1 MRSASAV
8 IVILMALGAVS
19 PVVLAASQDVQPSA
33 DLAAAVKEFQLHESS
48 RPVRDTMQNWTP
60 PRKIV
65 VTIDEPGRT
74 AWLQEAMPKGVTVVG
89 VRSEADAGSQL
100 AEADALVYFGCNPA
114 TFAKAPRAKWV
125 HVGSGGADQCLATPG
140 IASGEI
146 LLTNGQ
152 KVKNTMMAEQA
163 MGYVFALAR
172 SIDVG
177 MRSQVRGELDRSGR
191 GRHSRQLNGATMLI
205 VGLGGAG
212 VEIARMAHAIGMN
225 VIATRNSSREGPE
238 FVSYVGLAD
247 ETPKLVSQADVI
259 VICAPLTPATRG
271 LFNAEMFARMK
282 KDAMFVN
289 WTRAEITVAEDLA
302 AALKAGTI
310 GSAALNWATS
320 KPLPKD
326 HPLWSAPNLILA
338 PWAGTGSGAITG
350 TGTGTGPA
358 PAADQATRTKR
369 NGGESTRDAR
379 WLVVRENMRRFA
391 TGEKMYSVFDLE
403 RGY

>member
-1 MRSASAV
+1 MGCRSAVVA
-8 IVILMALGAVS
+8 ILMALAAGT
-19 PVVLAASQDVQPSA
+19 AASQEVAPA
-33 DLAAAVKEFQLHESS
+33 TDLAAAVKEFQLQESGK
-48 RPVRDTMQNWTP
+48 PVRETMRGWTAP
-60 PRKIV
+60 HKIV
-65 VTIDEPGRT
+65 VAVDDPERT
-74 AWLQEAMPKGVTVVG
+74 AWLQQAMPKGVTVIG
-89 VRSEADAGSQL
+89 VPDESAAGPQL
-100 AEADALVYFGCNPA
+100 ADADALVYFGCNPS
-114 TFAKAPRAKWV
+114 TFAKAPKAKWV

-140 IASGEI
+140 IARGEI

-152 KVKNTMMAEQA
+152 KVKNTMLAEEA

-177 MRSQVRGELDRSGR
+177 MQNQLRGELDRSGK
-191 GRHSRQLNGATMLI
+191 GRHSKQLQGATMLI

-212 VEIARMAHAIGMN
+212 VEIARIAHALGMK
-225 VIATRNSSREGPE
+225 VIATRNSGREGPD

-247 ETPKLVSQADVI
+247 ETPKLVSEADVV

-271 LFNAEMFARMK
+271 LFNAAMFARMK
-282 KDAMFVN
+282 KDAMLVN
-289 WTRAEITVAEDLA
+289 WTRAEITVPEDLA

-338 PWAGTGSGAITG
+338 PWAGTGAGAVTG
-350 TGTGTGPA
+350 TGTGTGPGSGVQ
-358 PAADQATRTKR
+358 AAKSNR
-369 NGGESTRDAR
+369 NGTSMTADAR

-391 TGEKMYSVFDLE
+391 TGDKMYSVFDLE

>member
-1 MRSASAV
+1 MSARSAV
-8 IVILMALGAVS
+8 VVILMALVAGT
-19 PVVLAASQDVQPSA
+19 AASQALSQEKASA
-33 DLAAAVKEFQLHESS
+33 DLAAALKEFQLQESS
-48 RPVRDTMQNWTP
+48 RPVRETMRGWTA

-65 VTIDEPGRT
+65 VTVDEPERT
-74 AWLQEAMPKGVTVVG
+74 AWLQQAMPKGVTVIG
-89 VRSEADAGSQL
+89 VPDEAAAGPQL
-100 AEADALVYFGCNPA
+100 AEADALVYFGCSPA

-125 HVGSGGADQCLATPG
+125 HVASGGADQCLATPG

-163 MGYVFALAR
+163 MGYVLALAR

-177 MRSQVRGELDRSGR
+177 MRSQVRGELDRSGS
-191 GRHSRQLNGATMLI
+191 GRRSKQLHGSTMLI

-212 VEIARMAHAIGMN
+212 VEIARIADALGMK
-225 VIATRNSSREGPE
+225 VIATRNSGREGPD

-247 ETPKLVSQADVI
+247 ETPKLVSEADVV

-271 LFNAEMFARMK
+271 LFNAAMFARMK
-282 KDAMFVN
+282 KDAILVN

-310 GSAALNWATS
+310 GSAALNWATA

-338 PWAGTGSGAITG
+338 PWAGTGSGAISG

-358 PAADQATRTKR
+358 PAVQAGRTSR
-369 NGGESTRDAR
+369 AAGTEATRDAR
-379 WLVVRENMRRFA
+379 WVVVRENMRRFA
-391 TGEKMYSVFDLE
+391 TGDKMYAVFDLD

>member
-1 MRSASAV
+1 MSVRSAVVA
-8 IVILMALGAVS
+8 IFMALVAGSVQ
-19 PVVLAASQDVQPSA
+19 VRAASEVVPAA
-33 DLAAAVKEFQLHESS
+33 DLADAIKEFQLQESS
-48 RPVRDTMQNWTP
+48 RPVRETMRGWAP
-60 PRKIV
+60 PHKMV
-65 VTIDEPGRT
+65 VAVDEPART
-74 AWLQEAMPKGVTVVG
+74 AWLQQAMPKGVTVIG
-89 VRSEADAGSQL
+89 VSDEAAAGPQL
-100 AEADALVYFGCNPA
+100 ADADALVYFGCNPA

-140 IASGEI
+140 IARGEI

-152 KVKNTMMAEQA
+152 KVKNTMLAEEA

-177 MRSQVRGELDRSGR
+177 VRNQMRGVLDRSGS
-191 GRHSRQLNGATMLI
+191 GRHSKQLQGATMLI

-212 VEIARMAHAIGMN
+212 VEIARIAHALGMK
-225 VIATRNSSREGPE
+225 VIATRNSSREGPD

-247 ETPKLVSQADVI
+247 ETPKLVSEADVV

-271 LFNAEMFARMK
+271 LFNAAMFARMK
-282 KDAMFVN
+282 KDAMLVN
-289 WTRAEITVAEDLA
+289 WTRAEITVPEDLA
-302 AALKAGTI
+302 AALKAGTL
-310 GSAALNWATS
+310 GSAALNWATA

-338 PWAGTGSGAITG
+338 PWAGTGAGAVTG
-350 TGTGTGPA
+350 TGTGTGPGTGVK
-358 PAADQATRTKR
+358 PGTTNK
-369 NGGESTRDAR
+369 NGSDATRDAR

-391 TGEKMYSVFDLE
+391 TGEKMFSVFDLD

>member
-1 MRSASAV
+1 MGCRSAVVV
-8 IVILMALGAVS
+8 IFMALVAGA
-19 PVVLAASQDVQPSA
+19 AASRAAAQEVAPA
-33 DLAAAVKEFQLHESS
+33 TDLAAALKEFQLQESS
-48 RPVRDTMQNWTP
+48 RPVRETMRGWAA
-60 PRKIV
+60 PRRIV
-65 VTIDEPGRT
+65 VAVDEPERI
-74 AWLQEAMPKGVTVVG
+74 AWLQQAMPKGVTVIG
-89 VRSEADAGSQL
+89 VPDEAAAGPQL
-100 AEADALVYFGCNPA
+100 ADADALVYFGCNPA

-152 KVKNTMMAEQA
+152 KVKNTMLAEQA

-177 MRSQVRGELDRSGR
+177 MRNQLRGELDRSGR
-191 GRHSRQLNGATMLI
+191 GRHSKQLQGATMLI

-212 VEIARMAHAIGMN
+212 VEIARIAHAVGMK
-225 VIATRNSSREGPE
+225 VIATRNSGREGPD

-247 ETPKLVSQADVI
+247 ETPKLVSEADVI

-271 LFNAEMFARMK
+271 LFNAAMFARMK
-282 KDAMFVN
+282 KDAMLVN
-289 WTRAEITVAEDLA
+289 WTRAEITVPEDLA

-338 PWAGTGSGAITG
+338 PWAGTGSGAVTG
-350 TGTGTGPA
+350 TGTGTGPGSGV
-358 PAADQATRTKR
+358 QASKTNR
-369 NGGESTRDAR
+369 NGTDATRDAR

-391 TGEKMYSVFDLE
+391 TGDKMYSVFDLE

>member
-1 MRSASAV
+1 MSFRSAVVA
-8 IVILMALGAVS
+8 ICMALVAGSVE
-19 PVVLAASQDVQPSA
+19 VRAASEQAPAA
-33 DLAAAVKEFQLHESS
+33 DLVAAIKEFQLQESS
-48 RPVRDTMQNWTP
+48 RPVRETMKGWRP
-60 PRKIV
+60 PHKIV
-65 VTIDEPGRT
+65 VAVDEPGRT
-74 AWLQEAMPKGVTVVG
+74 AWLQQAMPKGVTVIG
-89 VRSEADAGSQL
+89 VPDEAAAGSQL
-100 AEADALVYFGCNPA
+100 ADADALVYFGCNPA
-114 TFAKAPRAKWV
+114 TFAKAPRAEWV

-140 IASGEI
+140 IARGEI

-152 KVKNTMMAEQA
+152 KVKNTMLAEEA

-177 MRSQVRGELDRSGR
+177 VRNQLRGVLDRTGS
-191 GRHSRQLNGATMLI
+191 GRHSKQLQGATMLI

-212 VEIARMAHAIGMN
+212 VEIARIAHALGMK
-225 VIATRNSSREGPE
+225 VIATRNSSREGPD

-247 ETPKLVSQADVI
+247 ETPKLVGEADVV

-271 LFNAEMFARMK
+271 LFNAAMFARMK
-282 KDAMFVN
+282 KDAMLVN
-289 WTRAEITVAEDLA
+289 WTRAEITVPEDLA

-310 GSAALNWATS
+310 GSAALNWATA

-338 PWAGTGSGAITG
+338 PWAGTGAGPVTG
-350 TGTGTGPA
+350 TGTGTGPGSGVK
-358 PAADQATRTKR
+358 PAKTNK
-369 NGGESTRDAR
+369 NGSDATRDAR
-379 WLVVRENMRRFA
+379 WLVVRENMKRFA

>member
-1 MRSASAV
+1 MGYRSGVIVLSMALAAAGSAV
-8 IVILMALGAVS
+8 VR
-19 PVVLAASQDVQPSA
+19 AASQEAAPA
-33 DLAAAVKEFQLHESS
+33 GDLAAAVKEFQLQESR

-60 PRKIV
+60 PHKMV
-65 VTIDEPGRT
+65 VVVDKPERT
-74 AWLQEAMPKGVTVVG
+74 AWLQQAMPKGVTVTG
-89 VRSEADAGSQL
+89 VRSTADAAPQL
-100 AEADALVYFGCNPA
+100 ADADALVYFGCNPA

-125 HVGSGGADQCLATPG
+125 HVGSGGADQCLAVPG
-140 IASGEI
+140 IAHGDI
-146 LLTNGQ
+146 LMTNGQ
-152 KVKNTMMAEQA
+152 KVKSTMLAEEA

-177 MRSQVRGELDRSGR
+177 MRNQLRGELNKAGH
-191 GRHSRQLNGATMLI
+191 GRHSKQLHGATMLI

-212 VEIARMAHAIGMN
+212 VEIARIAHSLGMK
-225 VIATRNSSREGPE
+225 VIATRNSSHEGPD

-247 ETPKLVSQADVI
+247 ETPTLVSQADVV

-271 LFNAEMFARMK
+271 LFNAAMFARMK

-289 WTRAEITVAEDLA
+289 WTRAEIAVPEDLA

-320 KPLPKD
+320 APLPKD

-338 PWAGTGSGAITG
+338 PWAGTGAGAVTG
-350 TGTGTGPA
+350 TGTGTGPSGGSK
-358 PAADQATRTKR
+358 PKTNRFGSDATL
-369 NGGESTRDAR
+369 EAR
-379 WLVVRENMRRFA
+379 WLVVRENMKRFA